1 MFAVR
6 SSYIFPDMSLNRTS
20 IIYGVLDLLVAGL
33 YVYIFVALVPSRS
46 TLFTAV
52 AMSLCA
58 LLATGGAGLIS
69 GAAWGRKVAA
79 AASGAWLL
87 ACAVLILL
95 LVSSA
100 AYLHGIY
107 NGVGQA
113 GAAIGLLMAALAFEL
128 VGLLPALQLA
138 HIVRVN
144 REAREIKA

>member
-1 MFAVR
+1 MAR
-6 SSYIFPDMSLNRTS
+6 NRTS

-33 YVYIFVALVPSRS
+33 YVYIFISLVPSRS

-52 AMSLCA
+52 AMGLCG
-58 LLATGGAGLIS
+58 LLAAGGVGLIS
-69 GAAWGRKVAA
+69 GAAWGRKVATA
-79 AASGAWLL
+79 AAGAWLL
-87 ACAVLILL
+87 ACATLILL

-113 GAAIGLLMAALAFEL
+113 GAAIGLLVAALAIEL

-138 HIVRVN
+138 HIMRVN
-144 REAREIKA
+144 REARSGS